1 MSSSVQVGAN
11 LDQMRQLSHRFD
23 AKAADVDQLVTEL
36 SNLVGSGGSMGA
48 VFWQGQLADRFR
60 ADWESAYVRNLR
72 QLSQA
77 LREQARYVDESRRR
91 TNAVLNGVDA

>member
-11 LDQMRQLSHRFD
+11 LDQMRQLSQRFD
-23 AKAADVDQLVTEL
+23 AKAAEVDQLVTEL
-36 SNLVGSGGSMGA
+36 SNLIGSGGAMGS
-48 VFWQGQLADRFR
+48 VFWQGHLADRFR
-60 ADWESAYVRNLR
+60 SDWDSVYVRNLR

-77 LREQARYVDESRRR
+77 LREQARYVDENRRR

>member
-11 LDQMRQLSHRFD
+11 LDQMRQLSTRFD
-23 AKAADVDQLVTEL
+23 AKAGEVDQLVSEL
-36 SNLVGSGGSMGA
+36 SNLIGSGGTMGS

-60 ADWESAYVRNLR
+60 SDWDALYVRNLR

-91 TNAVLNGVDA
+91 ANAVLNGVDA